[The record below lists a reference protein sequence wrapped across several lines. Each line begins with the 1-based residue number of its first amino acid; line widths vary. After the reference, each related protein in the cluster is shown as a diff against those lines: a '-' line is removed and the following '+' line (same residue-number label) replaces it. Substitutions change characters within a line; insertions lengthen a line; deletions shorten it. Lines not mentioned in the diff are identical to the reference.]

1 MSLGLGW
8 MKGEELAGAGYEH
21 PDLWL
26 LSQMSPYD
34 NLLLCQP
41 VSSPLPL
48 RYVTKWQ
55 GVVGGF
61 ENLGYSRRYDSGV
74 YSCYDLCTLALVV
87 CV

>member
-8 MKGEELAGAGYEH
+8 VKGEEVAGGSYER

-48 RYVTKWQ
+48 RYVPKWQ
-55 GVVGGF
+55 SVG
-61 ENLGYSRRYDSGV
+61 E
-74 YSCYDLCTLALVV
+74 ALTTWGIKGGMT
-87 CV
+87 